1 MSTQKEKVNRILSIY
16 HRLLQGNVIY
26 KLEEAERY
34 DVSVRSI
41 QRDIDDIRDYM
52 VKEAEYT
59 GVVNTIAYNKTIN
72 GYKLEYVCCVNAIDT
87 IVEDTSW

>member
-59 GVVNTIAYNKTIN
+59 GVVNTIAYNKQ
-72 GYKLEYVCCVNAIDT
+72 
-87 IVEDTSW
+87 

>member
-16 HRLLQGNVIY
+16 HRLLQGKVIY

-59 GVVNTIAYNKTIN
+59 GVVNTIAYNKTIT
-72 GYKLEYVCCVNAIDT
+72 GYKLEYVCCVNVIDT